1 MDKSIC
7 SKNKVKSKLP
17 SQLAGPKCCSP
28 HPRAALSSK
37 VEFDIAGSG
46 FPLDNPRLTEV
57 RLWGH
62 IVFGLRSSSYRRQ
75 ITDKDVSVQW
85 DPEMKP

>member
-1 MDKSIC
+1 MDKSVC
-7 SKNKVKSKLP
+7 SNNKVKSKLP

-46 FPLDNPRLTEV
+46 FPLENPRLTEV
-57 RLWGH
+57 RLWGD
-62 IVFGLRSSSYRRQ
+62 IVFGLRVIAGKLLIRTTPCRGFR
-75 ITDKDVSVQW
+75 K
-85 DPEMKP
+85 